1 MDSVLQY
8 FFRNFFGCLTLSSLT
23 RRLPIYNSFF
33 HWCFIFPFQT
43 MCGVLAQIELFRRP
57 VHVHMYTYRFMKTE
71 ANSFKNIV
79 WSESIPICAFVSQKR
94 SEQEKTK
101 DGCGMGEWWKTTN
114 IAFLPFFLPS
124 YAFFLSALT
133 FAPLATI
140 IGRLK
145 QASLIWQTNKPA
157 SRKILLSLSIPNVL
171 IL

>member
-1 MDSVLQY
+1 MTVFSKSLWHLKLKLLNFLMDSVLQY

-124 YAFFLSALT
+124 YAFF
-133 FAPLATI
+133 F
-140 IGRLK
+140 
-145 QASLIWQTNKPA
+145 SLRPHVRTTHHYHWTPETG
-157 SRKILLSLSIPNVL
+157 
-171 IL
+171 